1 MCKSL
6 RFFFASLLIV
16 SACAFSALAQSQAT
30 AGQITGV
37 VTDANGA
44 AVPNA
49 KVKVVNK
56 GTGLELNATTSDEG
70 LFTIVLV
77 PPGTYS
83 LTAEATGFSP
93 ATVDGIAVIV
103 GQVANVSPTMG
114 AAGVTETVLVTADAV
129 QVTRNETDAV
139 INETAI
145 QELPTNGRRF
155 QDFVTLT
162 PTAQVD
168 PSRGQISLAG
178 QKGINGNV
186 SIDGADYNQPFFG
199 GIRGGERS
207 NLAFTVPQEAIR
219 EFQVVAT
226 GYSAEFGRS
235 TGGIVNAVTKSGDN
249 SVRGSAFFLA
259 RPGRLARGNEFTQAL
274 ADQRLTALGVKPTL
288 AATQYQFGGSIG
300 GPIVKDKAFYFG
312 AYEQQRFRAPR
323 QILFASPTGFVPSW
337 VTLTAAQQA
346 VLNFYNAEQ
355 VSYIQ
360 TNDAYAGLGRFDWN
374 ANNNHRFNARFS
386 ASSNTALN
394 AASRGE
400 TAIDPT
406 TNQALSSNGTEKN
419 STRIFVAQLISN
431 FGSTTVNEMRFQ
443 FAREKRPRLSNSTVP
458 NFVTSIG
465 VYGAAGASTSSF
477 LPNEEHD
484 DRYQITD
491 AVTWISGN
499 HNIKFGG
506 EWSHIK
512 AAQTFGFN
520 QFGRWN
526 MSIGAACPTTQP
538 APASIIGSC
547 TMAETLLKLSNVQ
560 TAPGAIPNYV
570 NNSQAILGRF
580 DTTSASLFQQIG
592 NRIAS
597 LTEQQ
602 LAFFGQDNWRVTQRL
617 TLNFGLRAEA
627 QYNPTPDTSN
637 TTVVNVLR
645 NTVFPLRQRG
655 FDVSDI
661 PDSGWQ
667 WAPRAGFAW
676 DPKGEGKT
684 VIRGY
689 GGIYYATTPLI
700 LMAAPI
706 NNFRTPP
713 GDVSVSLPIGT
724 FPTQQAAFNTFL
736 GTAAAANYIAITG
749 CNPAAA
755 AGTDA
760 RNRCTPNTLYRQFAI
775 LGINLNNS
783 PLSALPQL
791 TPDQISTISAAVGF
805 TPNPFNGAQVI
816 GMAEDFKNPMS
827 VQFGGGVEH
836 QVSRRLVLGLNFDY
850 VHTTRN
856 QRNVELNLPAP
867 LTGQAYVDFLQ
878 ANNTAANFTTMQ
890 NNGLIA
896 TILATG
902 RSYIATSTPGGFS
915 GTCSAT
921 VTTNCFPS
929 GVTTT
934 RQRPTFGQA
943 VNLGSIQARTSIGK
957 ALYRALTFRAKWS
970 SKRMQLNTYYTFSR
984 LLSDDDNERDS
995 GGVSYDNPYDFRGE
1009 YYTSR
1014 INRESN
1020 FMAQPIFFLPYDF
1033 EVSSAIRLRSGL
1045 PFNPAVGADLN
1056 GDGQSNER
1064 PLQVPGV
1071 EYPRN
1076 YFVNRGIYDVDLR
1089 VQKSFRFGERNRLTF
1104 TSEFFNIINRPN
1116 LLVGTSAAPGT
1127 NTTFGSGGQFCV
1139 TASQLCG
1146 LSSGPAFNP
1155 VFLKTHDPANG
1166 TILINNVNPGSQV
1179 FQMQLGVKFQF

>member
-16 SACAFSALAQSQAT
+16 SACAFSAFAQSQAT

-56 GTGLELNATTSDEG
+56 GTGLELNATTTDEG

-288 AATQYQFGGSIG
+288 AATQYQFGGALG

-374 ANNNHRFNARFS
+374 ASNNHRFNARFS
-386 ASSNTALN
+386 ARSNTALN

-431 FGSTTVNEMRFQ
+431 FASTTVNEMRFQ

-499 HNIKFGG
+499 
-506 EWSHIK
+506 
-512 AAQTFGFN
+512 
-520 QFGRWN
+520 
-526 MSIGAACPTTQP
+526 
-538 APASIIGSC
+538 
-547 TMAETLLKLSNVQ
+547 
-560 TAPGAIPNYV
+560 
-570 NNSQAILGRF
+570 
-580 DTTSASLFQQIG
+580 
-592 NRIAS
+592 
-597 LTEQQ
+597 
-602 LAFFGQDNWRVTQRL
+602 
-617 TLNFGLRAEA
+617 
-627 QYNPTPDTSN
+627 
-637 TTVVNVLR
+637 
-645 NTVFPLRQRG
+645 
-655 FDVSDI
+655 
-661 PDSGWQ
+661 
-667 WAPRAGFAW
+667 
-676 DPKGEGKT
+676 
-684 VIRGY
+684 
-689 GGIYYATTPLI
+689 
-700 LMAAPI
+700 
-706 NNFRTPP
+706 
-713 GDVSVSLPIGT
+713 
-724 FPTQQAAFNTFL
+724 
-736 GTAAAANYIAITG
+736 
-749 CNPAAA
+749 
-755 AGTDA
+755 
-760 RNRCTPNTLYRQFAI
+760 
-775 LGINLNNS
+775 
-783 PLSALPQL
+783 
-791 TPDQISTISAAVGF
+791 
-805 TPNPFNGAQVI
+805 
-816 GMAEDFKNPMS
+816 
-827 VQFGGGVEH
+827 
-836 QVSRRLVLGLNFDY
+836 
-850 VHTTRN
+850 
-856 QRNVELNLPAP
+856 
-867 LTGQAYVDFLQ
+867 
-878 ANNTAANFTTMQ
+878 
-890 NNGLIA
+890 
-896 TILATG
+896 
-902 RSYIATSTPGGFS
+902 
-915 GTCSAT
+915 
-921 VTTNCFPS
+921 
-929 GVTTT
+929 
-934 RQRPTFGQA
+934 
-943 VNLGSIQARTSIGK
+943 
-957 ALYRALTFRAKWS
+957 
-970 SKRMQLNTYYTFSR
+970 
-984 LLSDDDNERDS
+984 
-995 GGVSYDNPYDFRGE
+995 
-1009 YYTSR
+1009 
-1014 INRESN
+1014 
-1020 FMAQPIFFLPYDF
+1020 
-1033 EVSSAIRLRSGL
+1033 
-1045 PFNPAVGADLN
+1045 
-1056 GDGQSNER
+1056 
-1064 PLQVPGV
+1064 
-1071 EYPRN
+1071 
-1076 YFVNRGIYDVDLR
+1076 
-1089 VQKSFRFGERNRLTF
+1089 
-1104 TSEFFNIINRPN
+1104 
-1116 LLVGTSAAPGT
+1116 
-1127 NTTFGSGGQFCV
+1127 
-1139 TASQLCG
+1139 
-1146 LSSGPAFNP
+1146 
-1155 VFLKTHDPANG
+1155 
-1166 TILINNVNPGSQV
+1166 
-1179 FQMQLGVKFQF
+1179 